1 MRIRVGLRGW
11 CFGLRVAMGFGWGF
25 RSACARGQYKLVGA
39 SRGPNKQ
46 GTDCR
51 FHEVHHAHFR
61 AHGLSYPPQYSL
73 HYTTEQIKRLQTLPE
88 RCREIIYFWDKTKP
102 IPEAPHEQAIDV
114 GQTIFRVPHCEDA
127 TPCLLPKSLMWLRR
141 SFRLLEPPEA

>member
-1 MRIRVGLRGW
+1 M
-11 CFGLRVAMGFGWGF
+11 
-25 RSACARGQYKLVGA
+25 
-39 SRGPNKQ
+39 
-46 GTDCR
+46 
-51 FHEVHHAHFR
+51 
-61 AHGLSYPPQYSL
+61 

-88 RCREIIYFWDKTKP
+88 RCREIIYFWDRTKP

-141 SFRLLEPPEA
+141 SFRLLEPPEALALQGLPRYTYEELEQLRNGDLSCLAGNAFCGHDALALMASVVCGHPSLVSC